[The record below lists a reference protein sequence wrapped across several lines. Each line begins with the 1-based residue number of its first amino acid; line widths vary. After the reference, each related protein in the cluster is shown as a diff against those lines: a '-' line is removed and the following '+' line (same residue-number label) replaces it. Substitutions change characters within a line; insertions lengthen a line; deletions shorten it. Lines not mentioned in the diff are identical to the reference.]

1 VYAPTAEQISLSTG
15 PIDGR
20 SCGCDD
26 DRTNC
31 RKARLGGEMAA
42 TPDGTSRFAAAL
54 AWMAAPMGTAV
65 ITLGIGQIIC
75 WGTTLY
81 ALGVLG
87 TPIVNETGWSRTLVF
102 GGLTAGLLT
111 SGLVSTYI
119 GRLIDRRGGRM
130 VMTVGSLFSALGLGL
145 LAFVRDEA
153 SYLACWVLLGIAMRM
168 TLYDAAFAAAVQVT
182 PSRGRRA
189 ISYIT
194 LFGGLASTAFWP
206 IGHALDAAYG
216 WRTTLLVFAA
226 INLFVCVPLYLFGL
240 ARREPKTPPSTS
252 TTSASSGATSAIPLD
267 RRQKIIAMAL
277 FATVMSS
284 NAFVFGALAV
294 HLPGMLQATG
304 LTAAAAVSLAALKGF
319 AQVAGRLWEL
329 LFAQKMPPTDVG
341 RIAVAL
347 LPVSFVILLVSNG
360 SFALALAFTLV
371 LGVSN
376 GLVTIVRG
384 AVPLYLFGP
393 EGYGTIL
400 GILATPYLILNALSP
415 AVFAAIVDWAGYAA
429 GELVLLAAAV
439 TGIVA
444 MEAMAWWYARERAKM
459 AAAPSG

>member
-1 VYAPTAEQISLSTG
+1 
-15 PIDGR
+15 
-20 SCGCDD
+20 
-26 DRTNC
+26 
-31 RKARLGGEMAA
+31 MAA
-42 TPDGTSRFAAAL
+42 TPDGNSRFAAAL

-119 GRLIDRRGGRM
+119 GRLIDRRGGQM

-153 SYLACWVLLGIAMRM
+153 SYLACWVLIGIAMRM

-182 PSRGRRA
+182 PARGRRA

-240 ARREPKTPPSTS
+240 ARREPKVAPATS
-252 TTSASSGATSAIPLD
+252 TASTANSGNSAIPLD

-329 LFAQKMPPTDVG
+329 LFAQKMTPTDVG

-360 SFALALAFTLV
+360 SFALALAFTIV

-429 GELVLLAAAV
+429 GEIVLLVAAV
-439 TGIVA
+439 TGVVA
-444 MEAMAWWYARERAKM
+444 MEVMAWWYARERARM
-459 AAAPSG
+459 EAAPSR

>member
-1 VYAPTAEQISLSTG
+1 
-15 PIDGR
+15 
-20 SCGCDD
+20 
-26 DRTNC
+26 
-31 RKARLGGEMAA
+31 MAA
-42 TPDGTSRFAAAL
+42 TPERPSDSSTNGSSRLAAAL

-81 ALGVLG
+81 ALGVLA
-87 TPIVNETGWSRTLVF
+87 TPIVNETGWSRMLVF

-111 SGLVSTYI
+111 SGFVSTYI
-119 GRLIDRRGGRM
+119 GRLIDRRGGQM
-130 VMTVGSLFSALGLGL
+130 VMTVGSLFSAVGLAL
-145 LAFVRDEA
+145 LAFVRDEV

-240 ARREPKTPPSTS
+240 ARREPKAAPSPS
-252 TTSASSGATSAIPLD
+252 SASSGGAPTAIPLD

-319 AQVAGRLWEL
+319 AQVAGRVWEL
-329 LFAQKMPPTDVG
+329 LFAQKMTPTDVG

-347 LPVSFVILLVSNG
+347 LPVSFVILLVSSG

-429 GELVLLAAAV
+429 GEVVLLAAAV
-439 TGIVA
+439 MGVVA
-444 MEAMAWWYARERAKM
+444 MEVMAWWYARERAKM
-459 AAAPSG
+459 ADAPSG

>member
-1 VYAPTAEQISLSTG
+1 MSDGSGQGEPTG
-15 PIDGR
+15 WP
-20 SCGCDD
+20 
-26 DRTNC
+26 
-31 RKARLGGEMAA
+31 
-42 TPDGTSRFAAAL
+42 SRAFA
-54 AWMAAPMGTAV
+54 WVAAPMGSSV
-65 ITLGIGQIIC
+65 IALGLTQIMS

-87 TPIVNETGWSRTLVF
+87 TPIHNDTGWSRTLVF

-111 SGLVSTYI
+111 SGIISTWM
-119 GRLIDRRGGRM
+119 GRLLDQRGGRL
-130 VMTVGSLFSALGLGL
+130 VMCIGSILAAVGLFL
-145 LAFVRDEA
+145 LAFVESEA
-153 SYLACWVLLGIAMRM
+153 AYLAVWVLLGVAMRM

-182 PSRGRRA
+182 PTNGRRA

-194 LFGGLASTAFWP
+194 LFGGFASTVFWP

-216 WRTTLLVFAA
+216 WRTTFLIFAA
-226 INLFVCVPLYLFGL
+226 INLFLCLPLHAFGL
-240 ARREPKTPPSTS
+240 SRREPAKPPVPQSKAS
-252 TTSASSGATSAIPLD
+252 GPAAATTSEVVLLG
-267 RRQKIIAMAL
+267 RKKWIAMAL

-304 LTAAAAVSLAALKGF
+304 LAAGAAVSLAAIKGV
-319 AQVAGRLWEL
+319 AQVGGRIWEIIWARNL
-329 LFAQKMPPTDVG
+329 VPLDVG

-347 LPVSFVILLVSNG
+347 LPVSFAILFAADG
-360 SFALALAFTLV
+360 SFAWALAFTIV

-400 GILATPYLILNALSP
+400 GILATPYLILNALAP
-415 AVFAAIVDWAGYAA
+415 ALFAMIVDRAGYGA
-429 GELVLLAAAV
+429 GEAVLMASALIGV
-439 TGIVA
+439 TA
-444 MEAMAWWYARERAKM
+444 MEIMALWYAAERRRQKL
-459 AAAPSG
+459 PGVQPD

>member
-1 VYAPTAEQISLSTG
+1 
-15 PIDGR
+15 
-20 SCGCDD
+20 
-26 DRTNC
+26 
-31 RKARLGGEMAA
+31 MAA

-54 AWMAAPMGTAV
+54 AWMRAPMGTAV

-130 VMTVGSLFSALGLGL
+130 VMTVGSLFSAVGLAL
-145 LAFVRDEA
+145 LALVRDEA
-153 SYLACWVLLGIAMRM
+153 SYLACWVLIGIAMRM

-240 ARREPKTPPSTS
+240 ARREPKVPPMTTS
-252 TTSASSGATSAIPLD
+252 TASASSAATAIPLD

-329 LFAQKMPPTDVG
+329 LFAQKMTPTDVG

-347 LPVSFVILLVSNG
+347 LPVSFVILLVSSG
-360 SFALALAFTLV
+360 SFALALAFTIV

-429 GELVLLAAAV
+429 GEIVLLGAAI
-439 TGIVA
+439 TGVVA
-444 MEAMAWWYARERAKM
+444 MEVMAWWYARERAKM
-459 AAAPSG
+459 TSAPSG